1 MDEEPEVSRFYAE
14 LVPTHISPEEF
25 WSRLFF
31 RLHLVNRNG
40 TASFEDDDDDDEELV
55 WEEDVVD
62 SVVAHAEETL
72 EGRPNSLPVERASAE
87 TVALQ
92 TRIQEL
98 EGENSKL
105 KGQVKSL
112 ISRVAQLELELK
124 SKSSLPPLNHQ
135 DTTYTK
141 FTTESVRGATPE
153 PTSPSSEGS
162 GVIVPNQIPSALSM
176 TFSTSLLEKE
186 NKEDLMNKPEQPNN
200 LASLDDD
207 EDEDGWN

>member
-14 LVPTHISPEEF
+14 LVPVHISPEEF

-55 WEEDVVD
+55 WEEDVV
-62 SVVAHAEETL
+62 VAHAEETL
-72 EGRPNSLPVERASAE
+72 DGRPTSFSVERACAE

-92 TRIQEL
+92 NRIQEL
-98 EGENSKL
+98 EGENFKL

-124 SKSSLPPLNHQ
+124 SKSSLPPVNHQ
-135 DTTYTK
+135 DTTHTK
-141 FTTESVRGATPE
+141 ITTECVRGATPE

-162 GVIVPNQIPSALSM
+162 GVLVSNQIPSALSM
-176 TFSTSLLEKE
+176 SFSTPLLEKE
-186 NKEDLMNKPEQPNN
+186 NKEDMMYKPGPNN